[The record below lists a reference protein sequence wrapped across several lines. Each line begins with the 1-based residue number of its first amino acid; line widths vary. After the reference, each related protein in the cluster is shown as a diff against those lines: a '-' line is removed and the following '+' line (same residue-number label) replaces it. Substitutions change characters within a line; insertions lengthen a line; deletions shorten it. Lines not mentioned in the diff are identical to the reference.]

1 MRVNFVLCKEF
12 LPAGR
17 QDRLGWFRGAKL
29 AEIRMSEKVKRKI
42 TVNNPSRLLGSPTV
56 GVSFSTFASRFE
68 ACNPQIHPF
77 PHQTNQPENMTSM
90 PAAKRAKTTTTL
102 TEAYRQE
109 VLRDFRICCL
119 SREASVIA
127 RKEVLT
133 GKANFGIIG
142 DGKEV
147 AQVAMARAWRKGDYR
162 SGYYRD
168 QTLML
173 ALELMNLD
181 EFFAQLYGDPYA
193 DPFSGGRQMNCHFA
207 TKFVDEEGNFL
218 DLKNRYNISSDIAPT
233 GGQMARGLGLAFASK
248 KFREIPALC
257 GDLSDNGNEVAFV
270 TIGDASTSE
279 GAFWETINAAGV
291 MQVPL
296 AISVW
301 DDGYGI
307 SVPKKYQTTKESI
320 SEVLEGFQA
329 DSERDTNGINIY
341 KAKAWDYPT
350 LCQVYRDAVDEI
362 RVTHRPA
369 VFHIQEVTQQLGH
382 STSGD
387 HRRYKS
393 PERLQFEE
401 EFDCNRRMAEWM
413 IDNGIASAEEIESIK
428 KEAKREATEAAQRA
442 FRGYHDKVGTLKNEL
457 VGILE
462 RASATTFAEDLKQK
476 REPLRYE
483 LLQTARRALSSPEL
497 RSRNALE
504 QSSELQQFIL
514 REQIEGS
521 TLYSDNLLSQSSKS
535 PLEVL
540 EEKAQYSDESPL
552 KDGYEILNAC
562 FDANFDRSPDI
573 FVFGEDVGHI
583 GDVNQGLRGMQQ
595 KYGTERVFDTGIRE
609 WTIMGQAIGLA
620 MRGLR
625 PIAEIQYLDYLLY
638 GLSPLSDDLCTLR
651 WRSNN
656 QQVAPAI
663 IRTRGHRLVGVWHSG
678 SPMGMMLG
686 SLRGMHVCVPRN
698 MTQAAGMYNTLL
710 RGDDPAIVVEV
721 LNAYRFKE
729 QLPDNVG
736 TFTVPL
742 GQPEI
747 IREGSDVTVISYGAC
762 IRVAEEAADLLA
774 QLGVSIEI
782 VDIQTLLPF
791 DLHNTCVESLKK
803 TNRVIF
809 LDEDF
814 EGGASAYMLQ
824 QVLEKQGGYHWL
836 DSKPLTLCAKPH
848 RPAYGQDGDYH
859 SKPQVEDIVDAVMGL
874 LREAG
879 M

>member
-1 MRVNFVLCKEF
+1 MIETKAPRRKTP
-12 LPAGR
+12 PA
-17 QDRLGWFRGAKL
+17 
-29 AEIRMSEKVKRKI
+29 S
-42 TVNNPSRLLGSPTV
+42 PS
-56 GVSFSTFASRFE
+56 
-68 ACNPQIHPF
+68 
-77 PHQTNQPENMTSM
+77 
-90 PAAKRAKTTTTL
+90 
-102 TEAYRQE
+102 EAYRKE
-109 VLRDFRICCL
+109 VLSDFKICCL

-147 AQVAMARAWRKGDYR
+147 AQVAMAKAWRKGDFR

-173 ALELMNLD
+173 ALGLMNLD
-181 EFFAQLYGDPYA
+181 EFFAQLYGDPYN

-207 TKFVDEEGNFL
+207 TQFVDAEGNFL
-218 DLKNRYNISSDIAPT
+218 DLKNRYNITSDIAPT
-233 GGQMARGLGLAFASK
+233 AGQMARGLGLAFASK
-248 KFREIPALC
+248 KFRENPALC

-279 GAFWETINAAGV
+279 GAFWETVNAAGV

-301 DDGYGI
+301 DDGFGI

-320 SEVLEGFQA
+320 SEILAGFQA
-329 DSERDTNGINIY
+329 KKGDTSGLEIY
-341 KAKAWDYPT
+341 VGKAWDYAG
-350 LCQVYRDAVDEI
+350 LCQLYRDAIDEM
-362 RVTHRPA
+362 RVSHRPV

-401 EFDCNRRMAEWM
+401 EFDCNRRMAAWM
-413 IDNGIASAEEIESIK
+413 IESGIASPEEIERIK
-428 KEAKREATEAAQRA
+428 AEAKREATEAAQRA
-442 FRGYHDKVGTLKNEL
+442 YRAYHDKVAQVKNEL
-457 VGILE
+457 ISILQKFPSEPGIVGTLNE
-462 RASATTFAEDLKQK
+462 LSQK

-483 LLQTARRALSSPEL
+483 ILEAARRGLFSISSKNSAETAEL
-497 RSRNALE
+497 ESFVSRERLE
-504 QSSELQQFIL
+504 GDFI
-514 REQIEGS
+514 
-521 TLYSDNLLSQSSKS
+521 YSKNLLSESPKS
-535 PLEVL
+535 PLNVPVE
-540 EEKAQYSDESPL
+540 AAIYSNESPL
-552 KDGYEILNAC
+552 KDGYEVLNAC
-562 FDANFDRSPDI
+562 FDKNLEKIPGLMF
-573 FVFGEDVGHI
+573 FGEDVGQI

-595 KYGTERVFDTGIRE
+595 KHGEARVFDTGIRE

-638 GLSPLSDDLCTLR
+638 GLAPLSDDLATVR

-663 IRTRGHRLVGVWHSG
+663 IRTRGHRLVGVWHAG
-678 SPMGMMLG
+678 SPLGMMLG

-729 QLPDNVG
+729 RLPDNIG
-736 TFTVPL
+736 SFTVPL
-742 GQPEI
+742 GVPEVL
-747 IREGSDVTVISYGAC
+747 REGSDVTLITYGAC
-762 IRVAEEAADLLA
+762 VRVAEKACELLA
-774 QLGVSIEI
+774 QQGISVELIDV
-782 VDIQTLLPF
+782 QTLLPF
-791 DLHNTCVESLKK
+791 DLPQVCIESLKK
-803 TNRVIF
+803 TNRVVF

-814 EGGASAYMLQ
+814 EGGASAFMLQ
-824 QVLEKQGGYHWL
+824 QVLEKQGGYRWL
-836 DSKPLTLCAKPH
+836 DSQPVTLFAKPH

-859 SKPQVEDIVDAVMGL
+859 SKPQVEDVVDAVVQMV
-874 LREAG
+874 REAG
-879 M
+879 L

>member
-1 MRVNFVLCKEF
+1 
-12 LPAGR
+12 
-17 QDRLGWFRGAKL
+17 
-29 AEIRMSEKVKRKI
+29 
-42 TVNNPSRLLGSPTV
+42 
-56 GVSFSTFASRFE
+56 
-68 ACNPQIHPF
+68 
-77 PHQTNQPENMTSM
+77 MTAM
-90 PAAKRAKTTTTL
+90 PAAKSAKTTNATTL
-102 TEAYRQE
+102 TENYRQE

-147 AQVAMARAWRKGDYR
+147 AQVAMAHAWRKGDFR

-181 EFFAQLYGDPYA
+181 EFFAQLYGDPYR

-207 TKFVDEEGNFL
+207 TKFVDEQGNFL
-218 DLKNRYNISSDIAPT
+218 DLKNRFNISADVAPT

-248 KFREIPALC
+248 KFREIPSLC
-257 GDLSDNGNEVAFV
+257 ADLSDQGNEVTFV

-291 MQVPL
+291 LQVPL
-296 AISVW
+296 AVSVW

-320 SEVLEGFQA
+320 SEVLAGFEA
-329 DSERDTNGINIY
+329 DSERDTNGISIY
-341 KAKAWDYPT
+341 KGKAWDYPT
-350 LCQVYRDAVDEI
+350 LCQLYRDAVAEMRI
-362 RVTHRPA
+362 THRPA
-369 VFHIQEVTQQLGH
+369 LFHIQEVTQQLGH

-387 HRRYKS
+387 HRRYKT

-413 IDNGIASAEEIESIK
+413 VDNGLATAAEIESIK

-442 FRGYHDKVGTLKNEL
+442 FRGYHDKVAELKSQLTTALENAQLENPGTVALNEMLKEL
-457 VGILE
+457 E
-462 RASATTFAEDLKQK
+462 QK
-476 REPLRYE
+476 REPLRFE
-483 LLQTARRALSSPEL
+483 LLQMARRALSKLPKGSAIPHDLQEFI
-497 RSRNALE
+497 SLE
-504 QSSELQQFIL
+504 QL
-514 REQIEGS
+514 EGNS
-521 TLYSDNLLSQSSKS
+521 LYSENLLSQSAKS
-535 PLEVL
+535 PIEVTV
-540 EEKAQYSDESPL
+540 EKAQYQEEAIL

-562 FDANFDRSPDI
+562 FDANFARMPEL

-595 KYGTERVFDTGIRE
+595 KYGTERIFDTGIRE

-686 SLRGMHVCVPRN
+686 SLRGMHICVPRN

-710 RGDDPAIVVEV
+710 RGDDPAIVIEV

-729 QLPDNVG
+729 QMPNNVG

-742 GQPEI
+742 GEPEVL
-747 IREGSDVTVISYGAC
+747 REGTDVSIITYGAC
-762 IRVAEEAADLLA
+762 VRVAEEAAELLS
-774 QLGVSIEI
+774 QQGISIEI

-791 DLHNTCVESLKK
+791 DFKNVCVDSLKK
-803 TNRVIF
+803 TNRVVF

-824 QVLEKQGGYHWL
+824 QVLEKQGGYRWL
-836 DSKPLTLCAKPH
+836 DSAPVTLFAKPH

-859 SKPQVEDIVDAVMGL
+859 SKPQVEDVVEAVVGIV
-874 LREAG
+874 REAG
-879 M
+879 W

>member
-1 MRVNFVLCKEF
+1 
-12 LPAGR
+12 
-17 QDRLGWFRGAKL
+17 
-29 AEIRMSEKVKRKI
+29 
-42 TVNNPSRLLGSPTV
+42 
-56 GVSFSTFASRFE
+56 
-68 ACNPQIHPF
+68 
-77 PHQTNQPENMTSM
+77 MTSM
-90 PAAKRAKTTTTL
+90 PAANSAKATTAP
-102 TEAYRQE
+102 TESYRQE
-109 VLRDFRICCL
+109 VLRDYRICCL
-119 SREASVIA
+119 SREASIIA

-147 AQVAMARAWRKGDYR
+147 AQVAMARAWKKGDFR

-173 ALELMNLD
+173 ALDLMTLE
-181 EFFAQLYGDPYA
+181 EFFAQLYGDPYG

-207 TKFVDEEGNFL
+207 TKFVDKEGNFL

-248 KFREIPALC
+248 KFREIPSLC

-279 GAFWETINAAGV
+279 GAFWESINAAGV

-320 SEVLEGFQA
+320 SEVLAGFEA

-341 KAKAWDYPT
+341 KGKAWDYPT
-350 LCQVYRDAVDEI
+350 LCQLYRDAIDEM

-387 HRRYKS
+387 HRRYKT

-401 EFDCNRRMAEWM
+401 EFDCNRRMATWM
-413 IDNGIASAEEIESIK
+413 VNQGLATAEELETIK
-428 KEAKREATEAAQRA
+428 QDAKREATEAAQRA
-442 FRGYHDKVGTLKNEL
+442 FRAYHDKIAGLKNEL
-457 VGILE
+457 VGILKDL
-462 RASATTFAEDLKQK
+462 SADTIAEELSQK

-483 LLQTARRALSSPEL
+483 LLETARRALI
-497 RSRNALE
+497 ALARTKAGNLTA
-504 QSSELQQFIL
+504 LQGFIQ
-514 REQIEGS
+514 RERTEGNE
-521 TLYSDNLLSQSSKS
+521 LYSGNLLSQTEKS
-535 PLEVL
+535 PLEVRT
-540 EEKAQYSDESPL
+540 EKAQYSDESPL

-562 FDANFDRSPDI
+562 FDANFARMPEI
-573 FVFGEDVGHI
+573 LVFGEDVGHI

-595 KYGTERVFDTGIRE
+595 KYGVERVFDTGIRE

-656 QQVAPAI
+656 QQIAPAI

-686 SLRGMHVCVPRN
+686 SLRGMHLCVPRN

-742 GQPEI
+742 GEPEVLRQGTAVTI
-747 IREGSDVTVISYGAC
+747 ITYGAC
-762 IRVAEEAADLLA
+762 VQVAEEAADILA
-774 QLGVSIEI
+774 QQGVSAELI
-782 VDIQTLLPF
+782 DIQTLLPF
-791 DLHNTCVESLKK
+791 DLNNTCVESLKK
-803 TNRVIF
+803 TSRVVF

-814 EGGASAYMLQ
+814 EGGASAYLLQ
-824 QVLEKQGGYHWL
+824 QVLEKQGGYRWL
-836 DSKPLTLCAKPH
+836 DSKPVTLCAKPH

-859 SKPQVEDIVDAVMGL
+859 SKPQVEDVVDAVLEML
-874 LREAG
+874 QEAG
-879 M
+879 V

>member
-1 MRVNFVLCKEF
+1 
-12 LPAGR
+12 
-17 QDRLGWFRGAKL
+17 
-29 AEIRMSEKVKRKI
+29 
-42 TVNNPSRLLGSPTV
+42 
-56 GVSFSTFASRFE
+56 
-68 ACNPQIHPF
+68 
-77 PHQTNQPENMTSM
+77 M
-90 PAAKRAKTTTTL
+90 PAANSAKATTPP
-102 TEAYRQE
+102 TESYRQE

-119 SREASVIA
+119 SREASIIA

-147 AQVAMARAWRKGDYR
+147 AQVAMARAWKKGDFR

-173 ALELMNLD
+173 ALELMTLE
-181 EFFAQLYGDPYA
+181 EFFAQLYGDPYG

-279 GAFWETINAAGV
+279 GAFWESINAAGV

-320 SEVLEGFQA
+320 SEVLAGFEA

-341 KAKAWDYPT
+341 NGKAWDYPS
-350 LCQVYRDAVDEI
+350 LCQLYKDAIDEM

-387 HRRYKS
+387 HRRYKT

-401 EFDCNRRMAEWM
+401 EFDCNRRMANWM
-413 IDNGIASAEEIESIK
+413 VNQGLATAEELEAIK
-428 KEAKREATEAAQRA
+428 QEAKREATEAAQRA
-442 FRGYHDKVGTLKNEL
+442 FRAYHDKVSGLKNEL
-457 VGILE
+457 MAILKDL
-462 RASATTFAEDLKQK
+462 SADTIAEELNQK

-483 LLQTARRALSSPEL
+483 LLETARRTLIAIARTKAGSLDAL
-497 RSRNALE
+497 
-504 QSSELQQFIL
+504 QGFIQ
-514 REQIEGS
+514 RERVEG
-521 TLYSDNLLSQSSKS
+521 TELYSGNLLSQSGKS
-535 PLEVL
+535 PLEVRT
-540 EEKAQYSDESPL
+540 ERAQYSDESPL

-562 FDANFDRSPDI
+562 FDANFARMPEI
-573 FVFGEDVGHI
+573 LVFGEDVGHI

-595 KYGTERVFDTGIRE
+595 KYGVERVFDTGIRE

-656 QQVAPAI
+656 QQIAPAI

-686 SLRGMHVCVPRN
+686 SLRGMHLCVPRN

-742 GQPEI
+742 GEPEVLRQGTEVTI
-747 IREGSDVTVISYGAC
+747 ITYGAC
-762 IRVAEEAADLLA
+762 VQVAEEAAEILT
-774 QLGVSIEI
+774 QQGVSAEI
-782 VDIQTLLPF
+782 IDIQTLLPF
-791 DLHNTCVESLKK
+791 DLNNTCVESLKK
-803 TNRVIF
+803 TNRVVF

-814 EGGASAYMLQ
+814 EGGASAYLLQ
-824 QVLEKQGGYHWL
+824 QVLEKQGGYRWL
-836 DSKPLTLCAKPH
+836 DSKPVTLCAKPH

-859 SKPQVEDIVDAVMGL
+859 SKPQVEDVVDAVLGML
-874 LREAG
+874 QEAG
-879 M
+879 I

>member
-1 MRVNFVLCKEF
+1 MVELISGGKIRGNRLTFV
-12 LPAGR
+12 
-17 QDRLGWFRGAKL
+17 RLSNKIMIETKL
-29 AEIRMSEKVKRKI
+29 SRK
-42 TVNNPSRLLGSPTV
+42 NDPSA
-56 GVSFSTFASRFE
+56 TFTDS
-68 ACNPQIHPF
+68 
-77 PHQTNQPENMTSM
+77 
-90 PAAKRAKTTTTL
+90 
-102 TEAYRQE
+102 YRQQ
-109 VLRDFRICCL
+109 VLADFRLCCL
-119 SREASVIA
+119 SREASIMA

-147 AQVAMARAWRKGDYR
+147 AQVAMARAWKKGDFR

-173 ALELMNLD
+173 ALGLMTLD
-181 EFFAQLYGDPYA
+181 EFFAQLYGDPYN

-207 TKFVDEEGNFL
+207 TAFIDEAGNFL
-218 DLKNRYNISSDIAPT
+218 DLKNRYNITSDIAPT

-248 KFREIPALC
+248 KFRENPAIC
-257 GDLSDNGNEVAFV
+257 GELSNNGNEVAFV

-279 GAFWETINAAGV
+279 GVFWETINAAGV
-291 MQVPL
+291 LQVPL

-320 SEVLEGFQA
+320 SEALQGFQA
-329 DSERDTNGINIY
+329 ENEKSDSGIKIY
-341 KAKAWDYPT
+341 KGKAWDYPG
-350 LCQVYRDAVDEI
+350 LCELYTKSIAEMRE
-362 RVTHRPA
+362 THRPA
-369 VFHIQEVTQQLGH
+369 LFHIQEVTQQLGH

-393 PERLQFEE
+393 AERLEFEE
-401 EFDCNRRMAEWM
+401 KFDCNTRMAAWM
-413 IDNGIASAEEIESIK
+413 VESGLATEAEIEQVK
-428 KEAKREATEAAQRA
+428 TEAKREVSEAAARA
-442 FRGYHDKVGTLKNEL
+442 YRAYHDKVAEFKVELIGLLEALPAARQSVGMVAETL
-457 VGILE
+457 
-462 RASATTFAEDLKQK
+462 AALKEK

-483 LLQTARRALSSPEL
+483 LAQAARRAYFALTDIESPEARDL
-497 RSRNALE
+497 KA
-504 QSSELQQFIL
+504 FIN
-514 REQIEGS
+514 RERIEGD
-521 TLYSDNLLSQSSKS
+521 LFYSQNLLSQTFQS
-535 PLEVL
+535 PLDIDVEP
-540 EEKAQYSDESPL
+540 ATYSDGSPL
-552 KDGYEILNAC
+552 RDGYEVLNAC
-562 FDANFDRSPDI
+562 FDQNFERDPAI

-595 KYGTERVFDTGIRE
+595 KYGMERVFDTGIRE

-638 GLSPLSDDLCTLR
+638 GISALSDDLCTLR

-656 QQVAPAI
+656 LQAAPAI

-710 RGDDPAIVVEV
+710 RSDDPAIVVEV
-721 LNAYRFKE
+721 LNGYRLKE
-729 QLPDNVG
+729 RLPDNVG

-747 IREGSDVTVISYGAC
+747 LQEGEDLTIITYGASV
-762 IRVAEEAADLLA
+762 RVAEEAIQLLNTRGISVE
-774 QLGVSIEI
+774 LIDV
-782 VDIQTLLPF
+782 QTLLPF
-791 DLHNTCVESLKK
+791 DLTNVCLDSIKK

-824 QVLEKQGGYHWL
+824 QVLERQGGYRWL
-836 DSKPLTLCAKPH
+836 DSAPVTLAAKPH

-859 SKPQVEDIVDAVMGL
+859 SKPQVEDIIEAVMRIL
-874 LREAG
+874 QEAG
-879 M
+879 L

>member
-1 MRVNFVLCKEF
+1 
-12 LPAGR
+12 
-17 QDRLGWFRGAKL
+17 
-29 AEIRMSEKVKRKI
+29 
-42 TVNNPSRLLGSPTV
+42 
-56 GVSFSTFASRFE
+56 
-68 ACNPQIHPF
+68 
-77 PHQTNQPENMTSM
+77 M
-90 PAAKRAKTTTTL
+90 PAAKSAETTTPL
-102 TEAYRQE
+102 TESYRQD

-133 GKANFGIIG
+133 GKANFGITG

-147 AQVAMARAWRKGDYR
+147 AQVAMARAWKKGDFR

-168 QTLML
+168 QTLLL
-173 ALELMNLD
+173 ALELMTLE
-181 EFFAQLYGDPYA
+181 EFFAQLYGDPEG
-193 DPFSGGRQMNCHFA
+193 DSFSGGRQMNCHFA
-207 TKFVDEEGNFL
+207 TPFLDENGQFL
-218 DLKNRYNISSDIAPT
+218 DLKNRFNISADIAPT

-248 KFREIPALC
+248 KFRENPHLC
-257 GDLSDNGNEVAFV
+257 ADLSENGNEVAFV

-296 AISVW
+296 AVSVW

-307 SVPKKYQTTKESI
+307 SVPIKHQTTKESI
-320 SEVLEGFQA
+320 SEALAGFEA
-329 DSERDTNGINIY
+329 DSERDTNGISIY
-341 KAKAWDYPT
+341 KGKAWDYPA
-350 LCQVYRDAVDEI
+350 LCQLYRDGVDEM
-362 RVTHRPA
+362 RATHRPA
-369 VFHIQEVTQQLGH
+369 LFHIQEVTQQLGH

-413 IDNGIASAEEIESIK
+413 IDNGLATAEEIENIK
-428 KEAKREATEAAQRA
+428 KEAKKTVTEAAQRA
-442 FRGYHDKVGTLKNEL
+442 FRGYHDPMAALVGTLSDILKSHPDSAFLAEL
-457 VGILE
+457 Q
-462 RASATTFAEDLKQK
+462 QK

-483 LLQTARRALSSPEL
+483 LLQLARQALVPLTRKGDSSDL
-497 RSRNALE
+497 HNALLQFVQVE
-504 QSSELQQFIL
+504 QVEGYRIYSEH
-514 REQIEGS
+514 
-521 TLYSDNLLSQSSKS
+521 LLSLTAQS
-535 PLEVL
+535 PLDVS
-540 EEKAQYSDESPL
+540 EEKAQYSEESPL

-562 FDANFDRSPDI
+562 FDANFERMPEL

-595 KYGTERVFDTGIRE
+595 KYGDSRIFDTGIRE

-656 QQVAPAI
+656 QQMAPAI

-686 SLRGMHVCVPRN
+686 SLRGMHICVPRN
-698 MTQAAGMYNTLL
+698 MTQAAGFYNTLL

-729 QLPDNVG
+729 ALPDNVG

-742 GQPEI
+742 GMPEVLLEGTDVSI
-747 IREGSDVTVISYGAC
+747 ITYGAC
-762 IRVAEEAADLLA
+762 VRVAEDSAAALEKY
-774 QLGVSIEI
+774 GVSVEI
-782 VDIQTLLPF
+782 VDVQTLLPF
-791 DLHNTCVESLKK
+791 DLNNICVDSVKK
-803 TNRVIF
+803 TNRVVF

-824 QVLEKQGGYHWL
+824 QVLEKQGGYRWL
-836 DSKPLTLCAKPH
+836 DAAPITICARPH

-859 SKPQVEDIVDAVMGL
+859 SKPQVEDVVDKVLSSM
-874 LREAG
+874 REAG
-879 M
+879 L

>member
-1 MRVNFVLCKEF
+1 
-12 LPAGR
+12 
-17 QDRLGWFRGAKL
+17 
-29 AEIRMSEKVKRKI
+29 MS
-42 TVNNPSRLLGSPTV
+42 
-56 GVSFSTFASRFE
+56 
-68 ACNPQIHPF
+68 
-77 PHQTNQPENMTSM
+77 
-90 PAAKRAKTTTTL
+90 AANRATTTTL
-102 TEAYRQE
+102 TEDYRQD
-109 VLRDFRICCL
+109 VLRDYRICCL

-147 AQVAMARAWRKGDYR
+147 AQVAMARAWRKGDFR

-173 ALELMNLD
+173 ALELMTLD
-181 EFFAQLYGDPYA
+181 EFFAQLYGDPYG

-207 TKFVDEEGNFL
+207 TKFVDEDGKFL
-218 DLKNRYNISSDIAPT
+218 DLKNRYNISADIAPT

-248 KFREIPALC
+248 KFRENAALC
-257 GDLSDNGNEVAFV
+257 SDLSNQGNEVAFV

-291 MQVPL
+291 LQVPL

-320 SEVLEGFQA
+320 SEVLAGFEA
-329 DSERDTNGINIY
+329 DTALNTNGISIY
-341 KAKAWDYPT
+341 KGKAWDYPT
-350 LCQVYRDAVDEI
+350 LCHLYCDAIDEM
-362 RVTHRPA
+362 RTTHRPA
-369 VFHIQEVTQQLGH
+369 LFHIQEVTQQLGH

-387 HRRYKS
+387 HRRYKT

-401 EFDCNRRMAEWM
+401 EFDCNRRMEAWM
-413 IDNGIASAEEIESIK
+413 VDSGLATAAEIETIK

-442 FRGYHDKVGTLKNEL
+442 FQSYHLKVAALKNTLVSALENARTAHPNVPALNEILNEL
-457 VGILE
+457 I
-462 RASATTFAEDLKQK
+462 QK
-476 REPLRYE
+476 REPLRFE
-483 LLQTARRALSSPEL
+483 LLQMARQALQSFPQR
-497 RSRNALE
+497 RSGQTGSEQHSALHE
-504 QSSELQQFIL
+504 FATLE
-514 REQIEGS
+514 RIEGNS
-521 TLYSDNLLSQSSKS
+521 IYSDNLLSQSSQS
-535 PLEVL
+535 PIEVP
-540 EEKAQYSDESPL
+540 EEKAQYSAESPL

-562 FDANFDRSPDI
+562 FDANFARMPEL

-583 GDVNQGLRGMQQ
+583 GDVNQGMRGMQL

-609 WTIMGQAIGLA
+609 WTIMGQAIGMA

-625 PIAEIQYLDYLLY
+625 PIAEIQYLDYLIY

-656 QQVAPAI
+656 QQIAPAI

-686 SLRGMHVCVPRN
+686 SLRGMHICVPRN
-698 MTQAAGMYNTLL
+698 MTQASGMYNTLL

-742 GQPEI
+742 GEPEVL
-747 IREGSDVTVISYGAC
+747 RQGSDVSIITYGAC
-762 IRVAEEAADLLA
+762 IKVAEESADVLA
-774 QLGVSIEI
+774 KHNISVEI
-782 VDIQTLLPF
+782 IDIQTLLPF
-791 DLHNTCVESLKK
+791 DFNNICVESLKK
-803 TNRVIF
+803 TNRVVF

-814 EGGASAYMLQ
+814 EGGASAYLMQ
-824 QVLEKQGGYHWL
+824 QVLEKQGGYRWL
-836 DSKPLTLCAKPH
+836 DSAPVTLCSKPH

-859 SKPQVEDIVDAVMGL
+859 SKPQVEDVVEAVLGMMA
-874 LREAG
+874 EAG

>member
-1 MRVNFVLCKEF
+1 
-12 LPAGR
+12 
-17 QDRLGWFRGAKL
+17 
-29 AEIRMSEKVKRKI
+29 
-42 TVNNPSRLLGSPTV
+42 
-56 GVSFSTFASRFE
+56 
-68 ACNPQIHPF
+68 
-77 PHQTNQPENMTSM
+77 MTAM
-90 PAAKRAKTTTTL
+90 PAAKSAKTTNATTL
-102 TEAYRQE
+102 TENYRQE

-147 AQVAMARAWRKGDYR
+147 AQVAMAHAWRKGDFR

-181 EFFAQLYGDPYA
+181 EFFAQLYGDPYR

-207 TKFVDEEGNFL
+207 TKFVDEQGNFL
-218 DLKNRYNISSDIAPT
+218 DLKNRFNISADVAPT

-248 KFREIPALC
+248 KFREIPSLC
-257 GDLSDNGNEVAFV
+257 GDLSDQGNEVTFV

-291 MQVPL
+291 LQVPL
-296 AISVW
+296 AVSVW

-320 SEVLEGFQA
+320 SEVLAGFEA
-329 DSERDTNGINIY
+329 DSERDTNGISIY
-341 KAKAWDYPT
+341 KGKAWDYPT
-350 LCQVYRDAVDEI
+350 LCQLYRDGITEMRA
-362 RVTHRPA
+362 THRPA
-369 VFHIQEVTQQLGH
+369 LFHIQEVTQQLGH

-387 HRRYKS
+387 HRRYKT

-413 IDNGIASAEEIESIK
+413 VDNGLATAAEIESIK

-442 FRGYHDKVGTLKNEL
+442 FRGYHDKVAELKSQLSTALENAQLENPGTVALNEMLKEL
-457 VGILE
+457 E
-462 RASATTFAEDLKQK
+462 QK
-476 REPLRYE
+476 REPLRFE
-483 LLQTARRALSSPEL
+483 LLQMARRVLSKLPKGSAIPHDLQEFI
-497 RSRNALE
+497 SLE
-504 QSSELQQFIL
+504 QL
-514 REQIEGS
+514 EGNS
-521 TLYSDNLLSQSSKS
+521 LYSENLLSQSAKS
-535 PLEVL
+535 PIEVTV
-540 EEKAQYSDESPL
+540 EKAQYQEEAIL

-562 FDANFDRSPDI
+562 FDANFARMPEL

-595 KYGTERVFDTGIRE
+595 KYGTERIFDTGIRE

-686 SLRGMHVCVPRN
+686 SLRGMHICVPRN

-710 RGDDPAIVVEV
+710 RGDDPAIVIEV

-729 QLPDNVG
+729 QMPDNVG

-742 GQPEI
+742 GEPEVL
-747 IREGSDVTVISYGAC
+747 REGTDVSIITYGAC
-762 IRVAEEAADLLA
+762 VRVAEEAAELLS
-774 QLGVSIEI
+774 QQGISIEI

-791 DLHNTCVESLKK
+791 DFKNVCVDSVKK
-803 TNRVIF
+803 TNRVVF

-824 QVLEKQGGYHWL
+824 QVLEKQGGYRWL
-836 DSKPLTLCAKPH
+836 DSAPVTLFAKPH

-859 SKPQVEDIVDAVMGL
+859 SKPQVEDVVEAVVGIV
-874 LREAG
+874 REAG
-879 M
+879 W

>member
-1 MRVNFVLCKEF
+1 MIEAKSPRRKRQ
-12 LPAGR
+12 PAP
-17 QDRLGWFRGAKL
+17 
-29 AEIRMSEKVKRKI
+29 I
-42 TVNNPSRLLGSPTV
+42 
-56 GVSFSTFASRFE
+56 
-68 ACNPQIHPF
+68 
-77 PHQTNQPENMTSM
+77 
-90 PAAKRAKTTTTL
+90 
-102 TEAYRQE
+102 TEAFRHE
-109 VLRDFRICCL
+109 VLHDFRICCL

-147 AQVAMARAWRKGDYR
+147 AQVAMARAWRKGDFR

-173 ALELMNLD
+173 ALGLMNLD
-181 EFFAQLYGDPYA
+181 EFFAQLYGDPYN

-207 TKFVDEEGNFL
+207 TQFADNAGNFV
-218 DLKNRYNISSDIAPT
+218 DLKNRYNITSDIAPT
-233 GGQMARGLGLAFASK
+233 AGQMARGLGLAFASK
-248 KFREIPALC
+248 KFREIPSLC
-257 GDLSDNGNEVAFV
+257 ADLSDYGNEVTFV

-279 GAFWETINAAGV
+279 GAFWETVNAAGV

-320 SEVLEGFQA
+320 SEILEGFRA
-329 DSERDTNGINIY
+329 DAANDTNGLDIY
-341 KAKAWDYPT
+341 TGKAWDYPG
-350 LCQVYRDAVDEI
+350 LCQLYRDAVNEM
-362 RVTHRPA
+362 RVSHRPA
-369 VFHIQEVTQQLGH
+369 LFHIQEVTQQLGH

-393 PERLQFEE
+393 PERLAWEE

-413 IDNGIASAEEIESIK
+413 IDNGIASPEEIERVK
-428 KEAKREATEAAQRA
+428 AEAKREATEAAQRA
-442 FRGYHDKVGTLKNEL
+442 YRAYHDKVASVKNEL
-457 VGILE
+457 VAILE
-462 RASATTFAEDLKQK
+462 NTSAEPAILEIINELKQK

-483 LLQTARRALSSPEL
+483 LLQTARRAFFSLSDKN
-497 RSRNALE
+497 NAAQLSDFINREYLE
-504 QSSELQQFIL
+504 GDEI
-514 REQIEGS
+514 
-521 TLYSDNLLSQSSKS
+521 YSQNLLSESPGS
-535 PLEVL
+535 PLAVPVEQAV
-540 EEKAQYSDESPL
+540 YSQESPL
-552 KDGYEILNAC
+552 KDGYEVLNAC
-562 FDANFDRSPDI
+562 FDANFARHPHL
-573 FVFGEDVGHI
+573 FVFGEDVGQI

-595 KYGTERVFDTGIRE
+595 KYGEARIFDTGIRE

-656 QQVAPAI
+656 LQIAPAI

-729 QLPDNVG
+729 RLPDNVG

-742 GQPEI
+742 GVPEI
-747 IREGSDVTVISYGAC
+747 LRAGSDITLITYGAC
-762 IRVAEEAADLLA
+762 VRVAEEACELLSK
-774 QLGVSIEI
+774 QGISVELIDV
-782 VDIQTLLPF
+782 QTLLPF
-791 DLHNTCVESLKK
+791 DLPQVCIESLKK
-803 TNRVIF
+803 TNRVLF

-824 QVLEKQGGYHWL
+824 QVLEKQGGYRWL
-836 DSKPLTLCAKPH
+836 DSKPVTLFAKPH

-859 SKPQVEDIVDAVMGL
+859 SKPQVEDVVEAAVKVM
-874 LREAG
+874 REAG
-879 M
+879 L

>member
-1 MRVNFVLCKEF
+1 
-12 LPAGR
+12 
-17 QDRLGWFRGAKL
+17 
-29 AEIRMSEKVKRKI
+29 MS
-42 TVNNPSRLLGSPTV
+42 
-56 GVSFSTFASRFE
+56 
-68 ACNPQIHPF
+68 
-77 PHQTNQPENMTSM
+77 
-90 PAAKRAKTTTTL
+90 AAKRATTATL
-102 TEAYRQE
+102 TENYRQE

-147 AQVAMARAWRKGDYR
+147 AQVAMARAWRKGDFR

-173 ALELMNLD
+173 ALNLMTLD
-181 EFFAQLYGDPYA
+181 EFFAQLYGDPYN

-207 TKFVDEEGNFL
+207 TKFVDEEGKFL
-218 DLKNRYNISSDIAPT
+218 DLKNRYNISADIAPT

-248 KFREIPALC
+248 KFRESAAIC
-257 GDLSDNGNEVAFV
+257 GDLSEQGNEVAFV

-291 MQVPL
+291 LQVPL

-320 SEVLEGFQA
+320 SEVLAGFEA
-329 DSERDTNGINIY
+329 DSERDTNGISIY
-341 KAKAWDYPT
+341 KGKAWDYPT
-350 LCQVYRDAVDEI
+350 LCKLYTDAVDEM
-362 RVTHRPA
+362 RATHRPA
-369 VFHIQEVTQQLGH
+369 LFHIQEVTQQLGH

-387 HRRYKS
+387 HRRYKT

-413 IDNGIASAEEIESIK
+413 TANGLATTEEIDSIQ
-428 KEAKREATEAAQRA
+428 KEAKKVATEAAQRA
-442 FRGYHDKVGTLKNEL
+442 FRAYHDKVAEL
-457 VGILE
+457 RNSLL
-462 RASATTFAEDLKQK
+462 SALTETRSNYPEVAVLAEIQSELNQK
-476 REPLRYE
+476 REPLRFE
-483 LLQTARRALSSPEL
+483 LLQMARRALQSIPKHEAEKHAEL
-497 RSRNALE
+497 LQFATLE
-504 QSSELQQFIL
+504 RL
-514 REQIEGS
+514 EGH
-521 TLYSDNLLSQSSKS
+521 TIYSDNLLSQSSRS
-535 PLEVL
+535 PIEVK

-562 FDANFDRSPDI
+562 FDAHFARMPEL

-583 GDVNQGLRGMQQ
+583 GDVNQGMRGMQQ

-609 WTIMGQAIGLA
+609 WTIMGQAIGMA

-656 QQVAPAI
+656 QQIAPAI

-686 SLRGMHVCVPRN
+686 SLRGMHICVPRN

-710 RGDDPAIVVEV
+710 QGDDPAIVVEV

-742 GQPEI
+742 GEPEVLRPGTDVSI
-747 IREGSDVTVISYGAC
+747 ITYGAC
-762 IRVAEEAADLLA
+762 VRVAEESAD
-774 QLGVSIEI
+774 QLGKHGISVEI
-782 VDIQTLLPF
+782 IDIQTLLPF
-791 DLHNTCVESLKK
+791 DFKNVCVESLKK
-803 TNRVIF
+803 TNRVVF

-814 EGGASAYMLQ
+814 EGGASAFLMQ
-824 QVLEKQGGYHWL
+824 QVLEKQGGYRWL
-836 DSKPLTLCAKPH
+836 DSAPVTLCAKPH

-859 SKPQVEDIVDAVMGL
+859 SKPQVEDVVEAVLMIMA
-874 LREAG
+874 EAG
-879 M
+879 IVQTS

>member
-1 MRVNFVLCKEF
+1 MTA
-12 LPAGR
+12 LPTTKH
-17 QDRLGWFRGAKL
+17 AKSNNT
-29 AEIRMSEKVKRKI
+29 MSE
-42 TVNNPSRLLGSPTV
+42 S
-56 GVSFSTFASRFE
+56 
-68 ACNPQIHPF
+68 
-77 PHQTNQPENMTSM
+77 
-90 PAAKRAKTTTTL
+90 
-102 TEAYRQE
+102 YRQE
-109 VLRDFRICCL
+109 ALSDFRICCL
-119 SREASVIA
+119 SREASIIA

-147 AQVAMARAWRKGDYR
+147 AQAAMARAWKKGDFR

-173 ALELMNLD
+173 ALGLMSLE
-181 EFFAQLYGDPYA
+181 EFFAQLYGDPYG

-207 TKFVDEEGNFL
+207 TKFVDEDGNFL
-218 DLKNRYNISSDIAPT
+218 DHKNRFNISADVAPT

-248 KFREIPALC
+248 KFREMPALC

-279 GAFWETINAAGV
+279 GVFWETVNAAGV

-296 AISVW
+296 AVSVW

-307 SVPKKYQTTKESI
+307 SVPKKFQTTKESI
-320 SEVLEGFQA
+320 SEVLAGFEA
-329 DSERDTNGINIY
+329 DSKRDANGIRIY
-341 KAKAWDYPT
+341 KGKAWDYPA
-350 LCQVYRDAVDEI
+350 LCQMYRDAVEEI
-362 RVTHRPA
+362 RSTHRPA
-369 VFHIQEVTQQLGH
+369 LFHIQEVTQQLGH

-401 EFDCNRRMAEWM
+401 DFDCNRRMAEWL
-413 IDNGIASAEEIESIK
+413 INSGIASAEEIENIK
-428 KEAKREATEAAQRA
+428 KDAKREATDAAQRA
-442 FRGYHDKVGTLKNEL
+442 FRAYHDKVAELKNEL
-457 VGILE
+457 SNILQALPAPSFLE
-462 RASATTFAEDLKQK
+462 ELSQK

-483 LLQTARRALSSPEL
+483 LLEVARRAAF
-497 RSRNALE
+497 ALGNTHN
-504 QSSELQQFIL
+504 SNLADLQVFIN
-514 REQIEGS
+514 RERIEG
-521 TLYSDNLLSQSSKS
+521 TAIYSENLLSQSSKS
-535 PLEVL
+535 PLAVT
-540 EEKAQYSDESPL
+540 EEKARYSEQSPL

-562 FDANFDRSPDI
+562 FDANFARMPEL

-656 QQVAPAI
+656 QQIAPAI
-663 IRTRGHRLVGVWHSG
+663 IRTRGHRLVGVWHAG

-686 SLRGMHVCVPRN
+686 SLRGMHICVPRN

-729 QLPDNVG
+729 QLPDNIG

-742 GQPEI
+742 GEPEVM
-747 IREGSDVTVISYGAC
+747 RRGEDVTIITYGASV
-762 IRVAEEAADLLA
+762 RVAEKATEILA
-774 QLGVSIEI
+774 TQGISIEI
-782 VDIQTLLPF
+782 IDVQTLLPF
-791 DLHNTCVESLKK
+791 DLHNTCLESLKK
-803 TNRVIF
+803 TNRVVF

-814 EGGASAYMLQ
+814 EGGASAFMLQ
-824 QVLEKQGGYHWL
+824 QVLEKQGGYRWL
-836 DSKPLTLCAKPH
+836 DSMPVTLCAKPH

-859 SKPQVEDIVDAVMGL
+859 SKPQVEDVIEVVHTMM
-874 LREAG
+874 RESRF
-879 M
+879 

>member
-1 MRVNFVLCKEF
+1 
-12 LPAGR
+12 
-17 QDRLGWFRGAKL
+17 
-29 AEIRMSEKVKRKI
+29 
-42 TVNNPSRLLGSPTV
+42 
-56 GVSFSTFASRFE
+56 
-68 ACNPQIHPF
+68 
-77 PHQTNQPENMTSM
+77 MTSL
-90 PAAKRAKTTTTL
+90 PAAKRAKTTTAAFS
-102 TEAYRQE
+102 ENYRLE
-109 VLRDFRICCL
+109 VLHDFRICCL

-147 AQVAMARAWRKGDYR
+147 AQVAMARAWRKGDFR

-173 ALELMNLD
+173 ALELMTLD
-181 EFFAQLYGDPYA
+181 EFFAQLYGDPYR

-207 TKFVDEEGNFL
+207 TKFVDDEGKFL
-218 DLKNRYNISSDIAPT
+218 DLKNRYNISADIAPT

-248 KFREIPALC
+248 KFRENPALC
-257 GDLSDNGNEVAFV
+257 GTLSDQGNEVAFV

-291 MQVPL
+291 LQVPL

-320 SEVLEGFQA
+320 SEVLAGFEA
-329 DSERDTNGINIY
+329 DSARDTNGINIY
-341 KAKAWDYPT
+341 KGKAWDYPT
-350 LCQVYRDAVDEI
+350 LCQLYRDAVDEM

-387 HRRYKS
+387 HRRYKD
-393 PERLQFEE
+393 PERLKFEE

-413 IDNGIASAEEIESIK
+413 VNNGIATAEEIETIK

-442 FRGYHDKVGTLKNEL
+442 FRGYHDKVAELKINLLAALEDARVAHPNVAVLGEILNEL
-457 VGILE
+457 G
-462 RASATTFAEDLKQK
+462 QK
-476 REPLRYE
+476 REPLRFE
-483 LLQTARRALSSPEL
+483 LLQMARRALLSIPEL
-497 RSRNALE
+497 RSGNVSE
-504 QSSELQQFIL
+504 QRSEVQHAPEQRSGLQQFATL
-514 REQIEGS
+514 ERIEGNS
-521 TLYSDNLLSQSSKS
+521 IYSDNLLSQSAKS
-535 PLEVL
+535 PIEVP

-562 FDANFDRSPDI
+562 FDANFARMPEL

-583 GDVNQGLRGMQQ
+583 GDVNQGMRGMQQ

-686 SLRGMHVCVPRN
+686 SLRGMHICVPRN

-721 LNAYRFKE
+721 LNGYRFKE

-736 TFTVPL
+736 SFTVPL
-742 GQPEI
+742 GEPEVL
-747 IREGSDVTVISYGAC
+747 REGTDVSIITYGAC
-762 IRVAEEAADLLA
+762 VRVAEDSADLLA
-774 QLGVSIEI
+774 KQGVSVEI

-791 DLHNTCVESLKK
+791 DFKNVCVESLKK

-814 EGGASAYMLQ
+814 EGGASAYLLQ
-824 QVLEKQGGYHWL
+824 QVLEKQGGYRWL
-836 DSKPLTLCAKPH
+836 DSAPVTLFAKPH

-859 SKPQVEDIVDAVMGL
+859 SKPQVEDVVEAVLKMMG
-874 LREAG
+874 EAG
-879 M
+879 LG

>member
-1 MRVNFVLCKEF
+1 
-12 LPAGR
+12 
-17 QDRLGWFRGAKL
+17 
-29 AEIRMSEKVKRKI
+29 
-42 TVNNPSRLLGSPTV
+42 
-56 GVSFSTFASRFE
+56 
-68 ACNPQIHPF
+68 
-77 PHQTNQPENMTSM
+77 MTAM
-90 PAAKRAKTTTTL
+90 PAAKSAKTTNATTL
-102 TEAYRQE
+102 TENYRQE

-147 AQVAMARAWRKGDYR
+147 AQVAMAHAWRKGDFR

-181 EFFAQLYGDPYA
+181 EFFAQLYGDPYR

-207 TKFVDEEGNFL
+207 TKFVDEQGNFL
-218 DLKNRYNISSDIAPT
+218 DLKNRFNISADVAPT

-248 KFREIPALC
+248 KFREIPSLC
-257 GDLSDNGNEVAFV
+257 GDLSDQGNEVTFV

-291 MQVPL
+291 LQVPL
-296 AISVW
+296 AVSVW

-320 SEVLEGFQA
+320 SEVLAGFEA
-329 DSERDTNGINIY
+329 DSERDTNGISIY
-341 KAKAWDYPT
+341 KGKAWDYPT
-350 LCQVYRDAVDEI
+350 LCQLYRDGITEMRA
-362 RVTHRPA
+362 THRPA
-369 VFHIQEVTQQLGH
+369 LFHIQEVTQQLGH

-387 HRRYKS
+387 HRRYKT

-413 IDNGIASAEEIESIK
+413 VDNGLATAAEIESIK

-442 FRGYHDKVGTLKNEL
+442 FRGYHDKVAELKSQLTTALENAQLENPGTVALNEMLKEL
-457 VGILE
+457 E
-462 RASATTFAEDLKQK
+462 QK
-476 REPLRYE
+476 REPLRFE
-483 LLQTARRALSSPEL
+483 LLQMARRVLSKLPKGSAIPHDLQEFI
-497 RSRNALE
+497 SLE
-504 QSSELQQFIL
+504 QL
-514 REQIEGS
+514 EGNS
-521 TLYSDNLLSQSSKS
+521 LYSENLLSQSAKS
-535 PLEVL
+535 PIEVTV
-540 EEKAQYSDESPL
+540 EKAQYQEEAIL

-562 FDANFDRSPDI
+562 FDANFARMPEL

-595 KYGTERVFDTGIRE
+595 KYGTERIFDTGIRE

-686 SLRGMHVCVPRN
+686 SLRGMHICVPRN

-710 RGDDPAIVVEV
+710 RGDDPAIVIEV

-729 QLPDNVG
+729 QMPDNVG

-742 GQPEI
+742 GEPEVL
-747 IREGSDVTVISYGAC
+747 REGTDVSIITYGAC
-762 IRVAEEAADLLA
+762 VRVAEEAAELLS
-774 QLGVSIEI
+774 QQGISIEI

-791 DLHNTCVESLKK
+791 DFKNVCVDSVKK
-803 TNRVIF
+803 TNRVVF

-824 QVLEKQGGYHWL
+824 QVLEKQGGYRWL
-836 DSKPLTLCAKPH
+836 DSAPVTLFAKPH

-859 SKPQVEDIVDAVMGL
+859 SKPQVEDVVEAVVGIV
-874 LREAG
+874 REAG
-879 M
+879 W

>member
-1 MRVNFVLCKEF
+1 MTS
-12 LPAGR
+12 LPA
-17 QDRLGWFRGAKL
+17 
-29 AEIRMSEKVKRKI
+29 S
-42 TVNNPSRLLGSPTV
+42 
-56 GVSFSTFASRFE
+56 
-68 ACNPQIHPF
+68 
-77 PHQTNQPENMTSM
+77 
-90 PAAKRAKTTTTL
+90 KRAKTAT
-102 TEAYRQE
+102 AAFSDNYRLE
-109 VLRDFRICCL
+109 VLHDFRICCL

-147 AQVAMARAWRKGDYR
+147 VQVALARAWRKGDFR

-173 ALELMNLD
+173 ALELMTLD
-181 EFFAQLYGDPYA
+181 EFFAQLYGDPYG

-207 TKFVDEEGNFL
+207 TKFVDDDCNFL
-218 DLKNRYNISSDIAPT
+218 DLKNRYNISADVAPT

-248 KFREIPALC
+248 KFRENPALC
-257 GDLSDNGNEVAFV
+257 GALSDQGNEVAFV

-291 MQVPL
+291 LQVPL

-320 SEVLEGFQA
+320 SEVLAGFEA
-329 DSERDTNGINIY
+329 DSARDTNGISIY
-341 KAKAWDYPT
+341 KGKAWDYPA
-350 LCQVYRDAVDEI
+350 LCQLYRDAVDEM

-387 HRRYKS
+387 HRRYKD
-393 PERLQFEE
+393 PERLKFEE

-413 IDNGIASAEEIESIK
+413 LSNGIATAEEIETIK

-442 FRGYHDKVGTLKNEL
+442 FRGYHDKVAELRNTLLVALENAHAAHPNVTFLAEILNE
-457 VGILE
+457 
-462 RASATTFAEDLKQK
+462 LKQK
-476 REPLRYE
+476 REPLRFE
-483 LLQTARRALSSPEL
+483 LLQMARRALLSIPEL
-497 RSRNALE
+497 PVPNVLRE
-504 QSSELQQFIL
+504 SSELQQFATL
-514 REQIEGS
+514 ERIEGNS
-521 TLYSDNLLSQSSKS
+521 IYSDNLLSQSAKS
-535 PLEVL
+535 PIEVP

-562 FDANFDRSPDI
+562 FDANFARMPEL

-583 GDVNQGLRGMQQ
+583 GDVNQGMRGMQQ

-638 GLSPLSDDLCTLR
+638 GISPLSDDLCTLR

-686 SLRGMHVCVPRN
+686 SLRGMHICVPRN

-721 LNAYRFKE
+721 LNGYRFKE
-729 QLPDNVG
+729 QLPDNMG
-736 TFTVPL
+736 SFTVPL
-742 GQPEI
+742 GTPEVL
-747 IREGSDVTVISYGAC
+747 REGTDVSIITYGAC
-762 IRVAEEAADLLA
+762 VRVAEESADLLSKH
-774 QLGVSIEI
+774 GVSVEI

-791 DLHNTCVESLKK
+791 DFKNICVDSLKK

-824 QVLEKQGGYHWL
+824 QVLEKQGGYRWL
-836 DSKPLTLCAKPH
+836 DSAPITLCAKPH

-859 SKPQVEDIVDAVMGL
+859 SKPQVEDVVEAAMKMMW
-874 LREAG
+874 EAG